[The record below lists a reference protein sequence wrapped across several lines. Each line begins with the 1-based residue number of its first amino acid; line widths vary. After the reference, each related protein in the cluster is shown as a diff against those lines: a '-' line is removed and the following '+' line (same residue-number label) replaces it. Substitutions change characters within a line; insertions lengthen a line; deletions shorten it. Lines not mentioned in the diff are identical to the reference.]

1 MIVIE
6 DIEALRERYPF
17 VVATVGIFDG
27 VHLAHQKILGKVLE
41 RARAK
46 GGISCVY
53 TFANH
58 PLEVLNANR
67 CPKLITPPEVKRE
80 IARILGIDLF
90 VSVKFT
96 PSLANTPPREFVEE
110 VLVKGLNVKE
120 VCVGFNFT
128 FGKDRK
134 GTAQLL
140 FELGK
145 EYGFEVE
152 VVPPVRLEG
161 SIVSSTLIRELLKTG
176 QVREAARFLGR
187 PYLIKGR
194 VERGAGRGK
203 SLGYPTANLAPFP
216 DLLVP
221 DGVYAGRAALQGRLY
236 DALINVGGAPTF
248 GEVIRRVEVHLLDSN
263 QEIYGEELS
272 VFFVERIREE
282 RVFPDAA
289 SLREQIGQDER
300 RAREALAAL
309 NKADREGGDRVEGFR
324 Q

>member
-1 MIVIE
+1 MIVVE
-6 DIEALRERYPF
+6 DIEAIRERYPS

-27 VHLAHQKILGKVLE
+27 VHLGHQKILRRVLG
-41 RARAK
+41 RVQGK
-46 GGISCVY
+46 GGTSCVY

-58 PLEVLNANR
+58 PLEVLNPGR
-67 CPKLITPPEVKRE
+67 SPKLITPPEVKRE
-80 IARILGIDLF
+80 IVRILGIGLF
-90 VSVKFT
+90 VSVPFT

-110 VLVKGLNVKE
+110 ILVKGLNVKG
-120 VCVGFNFT
+120 VCVGFNFA

-134 GTAQLL
+134 GTTQLL

-152 VVPPVRLEG
+152 VVPPVEIEG
-161 SIVSSTLIRELLKTG
+161 SIVSSTLIRELLQKG
-176 QVREAARFLGR
+176 QVGEAARFLGR
-187 PYLIKGR
+187 PYLVRGK

-221 DGVYAGRAALQGRLY
+221 DGVYAGKASLRGRLY

-248 GEVIRRVEVHLLDSN
+248 GEAIHRVEVHLLDYR
-263 QEIYGEELS
+263 EEVYGEELS
-272 VFFVERIREE
+272 VFFIERIREE
-282 RVFPDAA
+282 RVFPGAA

-300 RAREALAAL
+300 MAREALTLFSLPLEQWAL
-309 NKADREGGDRVEGFR
+309 
-324 Q
+324 QL

>member
-1 MIVIE
+1 MIVVE
-6 DIEALRERYPF
+6 DIEAIRERYPL

-27 VHLAHQKILGKVLE
+27 VHLGHQRILERVLE
-41 RARAK
+41 RAKAK

-58 PLEVLNANR
+58 PLEVLNPDR
-67 CPKLITPPEVKRE
+67 SPKLITPPEVKRE
-80 IARILGIDLF
+80 IVRAFGIDLF
-90 VSVKFT
+90 ISVPFT

-110 VLVKGLNVKE
+110 VLAKHLNVKE

-134 GTAQLL
+134 GTTQLL
-140 FELGK
+140 VELGR

-152 VVPPVRLEG
+152 VVPPVVVEG
-161 SIVSSTLIRELLKTG
+161 SIVSSTLIRELLQAG
-176 QVREAARFLGR
+176 QVGEAAWFLGR
-187 PYLIKGR
+187 PYLVRGR
-194 VERGAGRGK
+194 IERGAGRGK

-216 DLLVP
+216 NLLVP
-221 DGVYAGRAALQGRLY
+221 DGVYAGKASLRGSLY

-263 QEIYGEELS
+263 QEAYGEELS

-282 RVFPDAA
+282 RIFPDAA
-289 SLREQIGQDER
+289 ALREQIRQDER
-300 RAREALAAL
+300 RAREALTAWKGPLQKWAL
-309 NKADREGGDRVEGFR
+309 
-324 Q
+324 QL